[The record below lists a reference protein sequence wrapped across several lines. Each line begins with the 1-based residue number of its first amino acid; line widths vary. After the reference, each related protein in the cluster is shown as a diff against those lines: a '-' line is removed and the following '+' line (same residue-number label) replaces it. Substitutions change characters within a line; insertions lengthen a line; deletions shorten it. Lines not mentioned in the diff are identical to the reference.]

1 MNTSEYS
8 ARRAAEMQNKR
19 DQDNLAMAI
28 ALESRGEG
36 LEGMFAVAKSIL
48 NRHELINTKQVLPS
62 TFMPDSVN
70 SKPTITDI
78 LFYPGQ
84 YQVVDSKNKKFK
96 KQKTPVTAQDLEQAR
111 KAIYLASDTDRAVTY
126 IMDRGLPM
134 EIFDSTGF
142 RRRDAKYDAS
152 QDKGTFMIGEHQFNR
167 AGHPGYEADLKA
179 AKEAEENK

>member
-1 MNTSEYS
+1 MNASEYS
-8 ARRAAEMQNKR
+8 ARRAAEIQNKI

-36 LEGMFAVAKSIL
+36 LDGMFAVAKSIL
-48 NRHELINTKQVLPS
+48 NRHELINSKQVLPS

-96 KQKTPVTAQDLEQAR
+96 PQKTPVTAQDLEKAR
-111 KAIYLASDTDRAVTY
+111 KAIYLASDTERAVTY

-134 EIFDSTGF
+134 EIYDSTGF
-142 RRRDAKYDAS
+142 RRIDAKYDAS
-152 QDKGTFMIGEHQFNR
+152 QDKGTFVVGNHQFNR

-179 AKEAEENK
+179 AKEAAKNK

>member
-8 ARRAAEMQNKR
+8 ALRAAEMQNKR

-36 LEGMFAVAKSIL
+36 LDGMFAVAKSIL

-84 YQVVDSKNKKFK
+84 YQVVDSKTKTFK
-96 KQKTPVTAQDLEQAR
+96 KQDSPVTQNDLELAR

-134 EIFDSTGF
+134 EVFDATGF

-152 QDKGTFMIGEHQFNR
+152 QDKGTFMIGQHQFNR

-179 AKEAEENK
+179 AKEAAKNK

>member
-1 MNTSEYS
+1 
-8 ARRAAEMQNKR
+8 
-19 DQDNLAMAI
+19 AI

-36 LEGMFAVAKSIL
+36 LDGMFAVAKSIL

-111 KAIYLASDTDRAVTY
+111 KAIYLASNTDRAVTY

>member
-1 MNTSEYS
+1 MSPQEYS
-8 ARRAAEMQNKR
+8 AKRAAEMQKKT
-19 DQDNLAMAI
+19 DLDNLTMAI

-36 LEGMFAVAKSIL
+36 LDGMFAVAKSIL
-48 NRHELINTKQVLPS
+48 NRHELINTEQVLPS
-62 TFMPDSVN
+62 TFMPN
-70 SKPTITDI
+70 SINKKPTISDI
-78 LFYPGQ
+78 IFYPGQ
-84 YQVVDSKNKKFK
+84 YQVANSKTRTFK
-96 KQKTPVTAQDLEQAR
+96 KQDSPVTTKDLEQAR
-111 KAIYLASDTDRAVTY
+111 KAIYLASDTARAVNY
-126 IMDRGLPM
+126 IMQRNLPM

>member
-1 MNTSEYS
+1 MTPQEYS
-8 ARRAAEMQNKR
+8 AKRAAEMQKKT
-19 DQDNLAMAI
+19 DLDNLTMAI

-36 LEGMFAVAKSIL
+36 LDGMFAVAKSIL
-48 NRHELINTKQVLPS
+48 NRHQLINTKQVLPS

-78 LFYPGQ
+78 LFYPNQ
-84 YQVVDSKNKKFK
+84 YQVVNSKTKTFK
-96 KQKTPVTAQDLEQAR
+96 KQDSPVTEKDLEQAR

-152 QDKGTFMIGEHQFNR
+152 QDKGTFMVGKHQFNR

-179 AKEAEENK
+179 MEEAAQNK

>member
-1 MNTSEYS
+1 MKTSEYG
-8 ARRAAEMQNKR
+8 ARRASEMQNKI

-36 LEGMFAVAKSIL
+36 LDGMFAVAKSIL

-84 YQVVDSKNKKFK
+84 YQVVDSKTKTFK
-96 KQKTPVTAQDLEQAR
+96 KQDSPVTEKDLELAR
-111 KAIYLASDTDRAVTY
+111 KAIYLASDTGRTVNY
-126 IMDRGLPM
+126 IMQRGLPM
-134 EIFDSTGF
+134 EIYDSTGF
-142 RRRDAKYDAS
+142 RRIDAKYDAS
-152 QDKGTFMIGEHQFNR
+152 QDKGTFVVGQHQFNR

-179 AKEAEENK
+179 AKEAAKNK